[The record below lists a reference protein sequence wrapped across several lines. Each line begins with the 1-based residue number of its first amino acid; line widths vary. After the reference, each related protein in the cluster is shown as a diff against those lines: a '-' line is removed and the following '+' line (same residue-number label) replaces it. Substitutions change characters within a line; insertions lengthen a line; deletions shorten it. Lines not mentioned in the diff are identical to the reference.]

1 MRSVGET
8 QTSIE
13 MLVHHHLATC
23 QARPPAY
30 PLDLQAQILKA
41 HGVVTVH
48 TAFELQ
54 RKNPLPVT
62 TAAGHKSIS
71 SLSGRDLKT
80 AVELGDVIFAE
91 KPVRRFRRSQLTQP
105 QLLRQAALPGAEVA
119 LAAATCFR

>member
-8 QTSIE
+8 QASIE
-13 MLVHHHLATC
+13 MLVHQHLATC

-80 AVELGDVIFAE
+80 AVVECVVIFPEE
-91 KPVRRFRRSQLTQP
+91 KARRFPR
-105 QLLRQAALPGAEVA
+105 LLLP
-119 LAAATCFR
+119 RPPR